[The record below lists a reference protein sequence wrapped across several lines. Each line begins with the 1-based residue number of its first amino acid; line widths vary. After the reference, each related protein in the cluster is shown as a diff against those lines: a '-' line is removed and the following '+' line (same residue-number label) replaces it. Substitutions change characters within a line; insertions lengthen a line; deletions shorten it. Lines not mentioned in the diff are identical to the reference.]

1 VAESKERR
9 WKVWLGLFS
18 LLTIAPIALII
29 CSWSLVSP
37 ELAKLVS
44 TGNSFSLTGLAAI
57 GVPALLYGWLLKNVS
72 RVFIQQ
78 MNLADD
84 AAHRRALTI
93 TWLGMVAEKR
103 FEMSE
108 QERAL
113 ALNAM
118 FRAAPSYMLD
128 DGPPAGL
135 MELLG
140 KK

>member
-1 VAESKERR
+1 
-9 WKVWLGLFS
+9 
-18 LLTIAPIALII
+18 
-29 CSWSLVSP
+29 
-37 ELAKLVS
+37 
-44 TGNSFSLTGLAAI
+44 LTGLAAI